1 MATIEILDHH
11 IVYENPQPF
20 NRSRHGYFPG
30 LVKLPS
36 GELLGLFVL
45 GEAFEATN
53 VTTFVTRSQDQGR
66 TWNLQGPLHRKEEAY
81 RHNSDYLKPTLLDDG
96 RLMALGYRFHR
107 TDPDQTIANPDPAV
121 DGIRGGDNL
130 VSFSADDGA
139 TWSHPRIVPRSRPE
153 LIEQSGP
160 AIQLHT
166 GAILGA
172 GSLFPRWDGSNPG
185 GCVGALLRSEDG
197 GETWDD
203 RTDFF
208 RDPAGRYAPSE
219 PRLCEMQDG
228 RIVSL
233 NWMMDHVRGTNTTNH
248 VTVSHDGGATWS
260 DPIDTGVWGQASNL
274 MPWAGDTLL
283 TVHCH
288 REGEDIGVF
297 LRIVDFSRDRWRTVE
312 TAKVWGNAPSM
323 KIAVYSNMGRDLKF
337 GQASLLRLDDGEVLV
352 THWAIEGGQGRI
364 RTHRIRVRI

>member
-1 MATIEILDHH
+1 M
-11 IVYENPQPF
+11 
-20 NRSRHGYFPG
+20 
-30 LVKLPS
+30 KLSS

-53 VTTFVTRSQDQGR
+53 VTTFATRSQDQGR
-66 TWNLQGPLHRKEEAY
+66 TWNLQGPLHRKEDAY
-81 RHNSDYLKPTLLDDG
+81 RHNSDYLKPTLLDGG

-130 VSFSADDGA
+130 VSFSEDDGV

-160 AIQLHT
+160 AIQLRN
-166 GAILGA
+166 GVILGA
-172 GSLFPRWDGSNPG
+172 GSLFPRWDGSNPS

-219 PRLCEMQDG
+219 PRLCEMQEG

-233 NWMMDHVRGTNTTNH
+233 NWMMDHIQGANTTNH

-274 MPWAGDTLL
+274 MHWGGDLLL
-283 TVHCH
+283 TAHCH

-297 LRIVDFSRDRWRTVE
+297 VRIVDFSRDRWRTVE
-312 TAKVWGNAPSM
+312 TAKVWGNAPSAR
-323 KIAVYSNMGRDLKF
+323 IAVYSNMGRNLRF
-337 GQASLLRLDDGEVLV
+337 GQASLLRLDGGEVLV
-352 THWAIEGGQGRI
+352 THWAIEEGQGRI
-364 RTHRIRVRI
+364 RTHRIRVEI